1 MPRTGRPRQDLRQSP
16 LEHLEA
22 FCCNQVVRIEE
33 RLHARYAID
42 ARIRNGAGQMVSGN
56 QYHVMPQNSHMTQL
70 TINRD
75 CVIEHRGL
83 VSTGTPRRDN
93 WR

>member
-1 MPRTGRPRQDLRQSP
+1 MARTGRPRQDLLQSP

-42 ARIRNGAGQMVSGN
+42 ARIRDGAGQMVSGN
-56 QYHVMPQNSHMTQL
+56 QYYAMPQNDAMTRALILKDGNLL
-70 TINRD
+70 T
-75 CVIEHRGL
+75 
-83 VSTGTPRRDN
+83 RR
-93 WR
+93 